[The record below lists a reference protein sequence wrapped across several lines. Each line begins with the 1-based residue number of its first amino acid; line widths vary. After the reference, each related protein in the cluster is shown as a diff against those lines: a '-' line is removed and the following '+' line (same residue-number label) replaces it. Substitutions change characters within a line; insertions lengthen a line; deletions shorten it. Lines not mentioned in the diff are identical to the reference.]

1 MKGNYSMP
9 NYRVSYGF
17 TKVTDNALPGV
28 ALNVEAGL
36 TGNAALP
43 TPPVP
48 VADITAARLD
58 FEAKLEATRNGG
70 PMQTVEKNDAREV
83 LMDLLRQD
91 ASYVQTKA
99 GKDLAALLSSGY
111 NAVSTNRARAPLP
124 KAAIVSLL
132 NENSAM
138 LVLNIE
144 PMLNARSWEVQVKNG
159 TGGWVSFGI
168 FSHSG
173 RISITGLTPS
183 QSYSV
188 QVRAVGGSNGYSDW
202 SDPVTRI
209 VT

>member
-1 MKGNYSMP
+1 MP

-17 TKVTDNALPGV
+17 IKLSDDALPGFS
-28 ALNVEAGL
+28 LNVETGL

-48 VADITAARLD
+48 VATLTAARLLYVP
-58 FEAKLEATRNGG
+58 KLDATHNGG
-70 PMQTVEKNDAREV
+70 PLQTVEKNNAREA
-83 LMDLLRQD
+83 LEDLLRQD

-99 GKDLAALLSSGY
+99 GKDLAVLLSSGY
-111 NAVSTNRARAPLP
+111 NAVSTNRTQSPLP
-124 KAAIVSLL
+124 KAEIASLQ
-132 NENSAM
+132 NDNSAL
-138 LVLNIE
+138 LVLNIV

-159 TGGWVSFGI
+159 TGGWTSFGVFGYTRGI
-168 FSHSG
+168 FIPS
-173 RISITGLTPS
+173 LTPG

-188 QVRAVGGSNGYSDW
+188 QLRAVGGSTGYSDW